1 MRRTTMSDTPIEVQ
15 VANDLEYYVGYR
27 PSDDIIA
34 EAVEWR
40 KLNPTVS
47 LAEWAS
53 DMAQLG
59 FL

>member
-1 MRRTTMSDTPIEVQ
+1 MSERPKEVQ
-15 VANDLEYYVGYR
+15 TAYDLEYYVGYR

-34 EAVEWR
+34 EAVEWQE
-40 KLNPTVS
+40 LNPTIS

-53 DMAQLG
+53 DMAELG